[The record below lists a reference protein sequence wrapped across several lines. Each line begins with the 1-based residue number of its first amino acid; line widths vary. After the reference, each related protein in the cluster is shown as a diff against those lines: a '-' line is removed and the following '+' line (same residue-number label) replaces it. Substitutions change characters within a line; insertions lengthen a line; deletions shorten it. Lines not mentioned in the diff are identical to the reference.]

1 MTRLHA
7 PHSSSTEGPLERQ
20 DPDPNNTRSNHRHT
34 HRDDSVSATRRK
46 HYDDGALRGAFPL
59 DTGGTPPDALRKSRK
74 SDSVLSSAVTIPN
87 EDSPLQ
93 TFSDCSEGDC
103 GPHGSQLRKLF
114 GERDAAQRP
123 AEISVLSEDCV
134 DESSEDA
141 LARALSEAS
150 FWKERC
156 AVLEAALQ
164 GEDEDSYHTHTP
176 KEGSGS
182 KSGFKDATERTP
194 TRNRNQRNQRSPE
207 GKGTRSRDLVDPQAE
222 RGSMSWGG
230 DGGWLVKTE
239 TSPGIGSS
247 RGSVGEGRR
256 GGLIIGGHFLSS
268 PVTRSLHK
276 TISDEAT
283 EVRHRPSRACTRVH
297 KGCW

>member
-1 MTRLHA
+1 MTHSHA
-7 PHSSSTEGPLERQ
+7 PHSSSTEGPPERQ
-20 DPDPNNTRSNHRHT
+20 DQVPNNTQSSNRYT
-34 HRDDSVSATRRK
+34 HRDDSVSTTRRK
-46 HYDDGALRGAFPL
+46 HYDDGALRDAFPL
-59 DTGGTPPDALRKSRK
+59 DKGGSPPDALRKSRK
-74 SDSVLSSAVTIPN
+74 SDSALSCAVTIPN

-114 GERDAAQRP
+114 EERDAAQRP

-134 DESSEDA
+134 DESLEDA
-141 LARALSEAS
+141 LARALNEAS

-164 GEDEDSYHTHTP
+164 GQDEDSGRTRTP
-176 KEGSGS
+176 KKGSGS
-182 KSGFKDATERTP
+182 KGGFKDAKERTP
-194 TRNRNQRNQRSPE
+194 TRNRNQRNRRSPE
-207 GKGTRSRDLVDPQAE
+207 GKGTRSEDLVDPQDE

-230 DGGWLVKTE
+230 DGGWLVKNM

-256 GGLIIGGHFLSS
+256 GGLIVAGHFLSS

-276 TISDEAT
+276 TLSDEAT
-283 EVRHRPSRACTRVH
+283 EVRHRPSRVYTRVH
-297 KGCW
+297 TGCW